1 LWGGVGLSQQTV
13 EEKIEV
19 LKRDL
24 ARYQNGTLT
33 KLEKRLV
40 VALKRQLKRLEK
52 ETQDKP

>member
-1 LWGGVGLSQQTV
+1 MSQQTV

-24 ARYQNGTLT
+24 ERYQNGTLT